1 MDISKYSKRPKSE
14 LVINKGRYEPY
25 NLKENPFPSS
35 PFVNPNSNDARNNG
49 EIYEPSIREKENEAI
64 EENFFKVPQS
74 DPNHLRL
81 GYIMDTSYIG
91 RGNGKS
97 AFLVNLQKKI
107 NKDFGLSISNEL
119 NKCFAIILVPEPGG
133 KTKTF
138 ESFIDLFFER
148 IFESNVINDSLL
160 SLRLEAIINLSDN
173 FNPEEYFS
181 DENDLKNKLQSHD
194 WYRDNDIDFRQVSH
208 KILANPYLQTLPQDF
223 PILSSTPLIFQSVN
237 QNDFKDYYQNL
248 KRGKPR
254 LEFIFSHLVTLFLAA
269 GFNGAYIFVDDFERV
284 PDFQSERQKRDFA
297 LELRTCLFDGIYTN
311 AKVGFYNLILVLHA
325 GVPRLI
331 QSAWEQ
337 SGLEQRSPIFSK
349 VTSTN
354 VIRFEKINVD
364 DAYSLIQKY
373 LQAYRINQVDTN
385 IFSPFTPDAVAK
397 IAELSEFNASKILK
411 MSYEVLERAV
421 EKNIAE
427 INLDFV
433 LAIDEATQL
442 TEQRQVSGISEA
454 DTKDL
459 MKESE

>member
-1 MDISKYSKRPKSE
+1 MDISKYSTRPKSE
-14 LVINKGRYEPY
+14 LVINRGRYEQY

-49 EIYEPSIREKENEAI
+49 EIYEPSIRDKENQSI
-64 EENFFKVPQS
+64 EENFFQISQS

-107 NKDFGLSISNEL
+107 NQDFGLSISNEV
-119 NKCFAIILVPEPGG
+119 NKCFAIIIVPEPGG

-138 ESFIDLFFER
+138 ESFIDLLFES
-148 IFESNVINDSLL
+148 IFDSNVIDDSLL
-160 SLRLEAIINLSDN
+160 SLQLEGVINLDKT

-181 DENDLKNKLQSHD
+181 DENDLRNKLQSPN
-194 WYRDNDIDFRQVSH
+194 WYSENNIDFRKISQQ
-208 KILANPYLQTLPQDF
+208 ILANPYLQNLPQDF
-223 PILSSTPLIFQSVN
+223 PLFSSTFLLSQPVN
-237 QNDFKDYYQNL
+237 QNDFKKYYQNL
-248 KRGKPR
+248 NRGKAK
-254 LEFIFSHLVTLFLAA
+254 LEFIFSHLVALFLAA

-297 LELRTCLFDGIYTN
+297 LELRTCLFDGLYTN

-349 VTSTN
+349 VTSKN
-354 VIRFEKINVD
+354 IIRFEKINLE

-373 LQAYRINQVDTN
+373 LQAYRINQLDSDK
-385 IFSPFTPDAVAK
+385 FSPFTQNAVAK

-411 MSYEVLERAV
+411 MAYEVLELAV
-421 EKNIAE
+421 DKNTAQ

-454 DTKDL
+454 ETKDL

>member
-14 LVINKGRYEPY
+14 LVINKGRYELY

-49 EIYEPSIREKENEAI
+49 EIYEPSIRDKESEAI

-107 NKDFGLSISNEL
+107 NQDFGLSISNEL
-119 NKCFAIILVPEPGG
+119 NKCFAIILVPASGG

-148 IFESNVINDSLL
+148 IFESNIINDSLL
-160 SLRLEAIINLSDN
+160 SLRLEAIINLSDD
-173 FNPEEYFS
+173 FDPEEYFS

-194 WYRDNDIDFRQVSH
+194 WYRDNNIDFRQVSY
-208 KILANPYLQTLPQDF
+208 KILANPYLQNLPQDF
-223 PILSSTPLIFQSVN
+223 PIFSLTPLIFQSVN
-237 QNDFKDYYQNL
+237 QEDFKQYYQNL
-248 KRGKPR
+248 KRGQPR
-254 LEFIFSHLVTLFLAA
+254 LEFIFSHLVTLFLGA

-297 LELRTCLFDGIYTN
+297 LELRTCLFDGFYTN

-337 SGLEQRSPIFSK
+337 SGLEQRSPISSK

-354 VIRFEKINVD
+354 VIRFEKINVN

-373 LQAYRINQVDTN
+373 LQAYRINQADTN
-385 IFSPFTPDAVAK
+385 TFSPFTQDAVAK

-411 MSYEVLERAV
+411 LAYEVLERAV
-421 EKNIAE
+421 DKNIAE